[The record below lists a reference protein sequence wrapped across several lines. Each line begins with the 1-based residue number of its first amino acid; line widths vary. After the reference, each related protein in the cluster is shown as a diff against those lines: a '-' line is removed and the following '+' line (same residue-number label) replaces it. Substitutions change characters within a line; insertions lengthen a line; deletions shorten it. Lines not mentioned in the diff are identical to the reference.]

1 MRWQIALLSTAVT
14 AAVGVAAVLTVDR
27 DPHTGSGSPPIQT
40 SPTQPTTQATQS
52 PDPTPT
58 PTQRPGNARY
68 VFPIAGCRADYGRTH
83 HDYPAADIFAKTG
96 CRFVAPVAGR
106 IDEIT
111 KADHWDPRT
120 NRGDARGGMS
130 VSLIGVDGVRYYGG
144 HLSSIAASIRPGTPV
159 RAGQELGRTGHSGS
173 ARETD
178 PHLHFALS
186 WPTARNEWWIR
197 RGVIPP
203 QPFLDAWRAGRNTSP
218 AAEVQQAKVFY
229 GPSTHCK
236 AYC

>member
-1 MRWQIALLSTAVT
+1 
-14 AAVGVAAVLTVDR
+14 
-27 DPHTGSGSPPIQT
+27 
-40 SPTQPTTQATQS
+40 
-52 PDPTPT
+52 
-58 PTQRPGNARY
+58 

-83 HDYPAADIFAKTG
+83 HDYPAVDIFAKAG
-96 CRFVAPVAGR
+96 CRFVAPVDGR

-111 KADHWDPRT
+111 KSDRWDPRT
-120 NRGDARGGMS
+120 DRGDARGGLS

-159 RAGQELGRTGHSGS
+159 RAGQELGRTGRSGS
-173 ARETD
+173 ARNTD

-186 WPTARNEWWIR
+186 WPTAGNQWWIR
-197 RGVIPP
+197 RGVVPP

-218 AAEVQQAKVFY
+218 AAKVQQAKAAY
-229 GPSTHCK
+229 GPATHCK